1 VRRSSEIAACEDDP
15 MIPRNRTKAAILVA
29 TAALFSG
36 TFMTSLGSPA
46 GASASA
52 APTDQFNQKNFD
64 NPATGSSKW
73 LPLVPG
79 TQIVKLGSVNR
90 GHRKLQHRV
99 VTTVTDVTKEIDGVR
114 AVAVLDQDIDGGEI
128 GEQSIDYLAEDKFG
142 NVWTLGSYTEAYEGG
157 QFVNANDG
165 WLTGT
170 DGAKAGLLMPAN
182 PTKRTPPWVE
192 EDIPGAEHS
201 TAEVAEIGVKNC
213 VPFKCYKNVL
223 VVQEGGEYK
232 YYAFGVGSIRT
243 GPKNPGSGDNEIEKL
258 INVTKLSPAG
268 LKELGDEVLNLD
280 QHARKTVASVYGQSQ
295 AAKRTL

>member
-1 VRRSSEIAACEDDP
+1 MMHRTRAKAAVLCVIAA
-15 MIPRNRTKAAILVA
+15 LLS
-29 TAALFSG
+29 ALLASLTSSG
-36 TFMTSLGSPA
+36 A
-46 GASASA
+46 GASPTA
-52 APTDQFNQKNFD
+52 APTDQFNPKNFD
-64 NPATGSSKW
+64 NPATGTSKW

-90 GHRKLQHRV
+90 GHRELEHKV

-128 GEQSIDYLAEDKFG
+128 GEQSIDYLAEDKLG

-182 PTKRTPPWVE
+182 PTKRTPPWVL
-192 EDIPGAEHS
+192 EDIPGEGRS
-201 TAEVAEIGVKNC
+201 TAKVAQIGVKNC

-223 VVQEGGEYK
+223 IVQEGSEYK

-243 GPKNPGSGDNEIEKL
+243 GPKTPGSGDNEIEKL
-258 INVTKLSPAG
+258 INVTKLGSVG
-268 LKELGDEVLNLD
+268 LKELSDEVVKLD
-280 QHARKTVASVYGQSQ
+280 EHARKTVASVYGQSQ